1 MKELALHWDRV
12 NYFNVRGK
20 RNIGAD
26 VGVHFKKNS
35 DIMVGS
41 PGT

>member
-1 MKELALHWDRV
+1 MIPLYFQLVKPHLKESC
-12 NYFNVRGK
+12 
-20 RNIGAD
+20 AD

>member
-1 MKELALHWDRV
+1 MIPLYFQLAKPHLKESCP
-12 NYFNVRGK
+12 
-20 RNIGAD
+20 D

-35 DIMVGS
+35 DTS